1 MTLNPYVFI
10 YLVAIVAANLIVNA
24 FGPSASIFIAFLFI
38 GLDLSLRDQ
47 LHDSWQNK
55 QLVQKMAALIISGSL
70 ITILLNLQAMQIA
83 VASATAFGV
92 AAIGDGIVYQLLRKR
107 IFLVRASGSNIA
119 GAALDSIIFPTI
131 AFGGLMPAI
140 VAGQFAAK
148 VVGGAIWSLV
158 ILRIREKRHSN
169 SI

>member
-1 MTLNPYVFI
+1 MKQINGYVFI
-10 YLVAIVAANLIVNA
+10 YLVAIVSANLIVNA
-24 FGPSASIFIAFLFI
+24 LGPNASIYIAFLFI
-38 GLDLSLRDQ
+38 GLDLSLRDH

-70 ITILLNLQAMQIA
+70 ITILLNMQAMQIA

-92 AAIGDGIVYQLLRKR
+92 AAIGDGIIYQLLRKR

-148 VVGGAIWSLV
+148 VAGGFIFAV
-158 ILRIREKRHSN
+158 IIQKWMKK
-169 SI
+169 